1 MLSLTNEMKR
11 EIIMEH
17 YNSPNN
23 KIDDFTSIEN
33 YQNFK
38 KIRMDSDSCIDDIT
52 IYLDIVDGVIKSAYF
67 SGVACAISTA
77 STDILCDMIKGKS
90 EKDALYI
97 IEQYKNML
105 FEKEYDSEVLEEL
118 NAFSETHKQAARI
131 KCATLGAEGINK
143 IINGENDE

>member
-23 KIDDFTSIEN
+23 KVEDITKIS
-33 YQNFK
+33 NFK
-38 KIRMDSDSCIDDIT
+38 NFRKIRMDSDSCIDDIT
-52 IYLDIVDGVIKSAYF
+52 IYLDIENDVIKNAYF

-77 STDILCDMIKGKS
+77 STDILCDMVKNKS

-97 IEQYKNML
+97 ISQYENML
-105 FEKEYDSEVLEEL
+105 YEKEYDSEVLEEL

-131 KCATLGAEGINK
+131 KCATLGAFGISK
-143 IINGENDE
+143 ILNGENDE

>member
-23 KIDDFTSIEN
+23 KIEDISKISNFE
-33 YQNFK
+33 NFK

-52 IYLDIVDGVIKSAYF
+52 IYLEIENDLIKNAYF

-77 STDILCDMIKGKS
+77 STDILCDMIKNKS

-97 IEQYKNML
+97 ISQYENML
-105 FEKEYDSEVLEEL
+105 YEKEYDSEVLEEL

-131 KCATLGAEGINK
+131 KCATLGAVGINK